1 MRAISGVLLCALFAA
16 ACSERL
22 GRSEAFV
29 RDVSLPAGPFSPGD
43 EVTVAASGLESDDE
57 IMFEIRWPLEG
68 EALEEGSAL
77 GVRGVVTARTGRSL
91 TFLAPGGYPAST
103 VEVLLFR
110 RGDRQSLGRIAVSD
124 GRPPQEYSLY
134 GVVGSGAG
142 HASLVRI
149 DMRSGSTE
157 EIARRT
163 GGRIRCA
170 VNEPGS
176 NRLFCISEESGERV
190 GCRYDLTMR
199 YWSAP
204 ELRGCVTAGL
214 LPSSAA
220 VLTTDGGRLCLRQ
233 AGLTRSSAGIPYC
246 WRLPEG
252 LEPGM
257 LTGAPFVFT
266 SAGGPRLLL
275 AADLG
280 DGTFAPVVLAA
291 YGGGVAVG
299 GPVRAGALIPFAMLE
314 RGSDSETFRLVGGY
328 VVSDAGG
335 SELRPFDVRTMRLGE
350 PFARLEEPV
359 RRAVALL
366 SENGATQELWA
377 LAGPEGRGAIWVCD
391 LPTGTWRR
399 LPGGELPCSEIVLA
413 R

>member
-43 EVTVAASGLESDDE
+43 EVTVAASGFESDDE

-246 WRLPEG
+246 WRLPQ
-252 LEPGM
+252 
-257 LTGAPFVFT
+257 
-266 SAGGPRLLL
+266 
-275 AADLG
+275 
-280 DGTFAPVVLAA
+280 GTFAPVVLAA

-314 RGSDSETFRLVGGY
+314 RGSDSEAFRLVGGY

>member
-43 EVTVAASGLESDDE
+43 EVTVAASGFESDDE

-68 EALEEGSAL
+68 ETLEEGSAL

-314 RGSDSETFRLVGGY
+314 RGSDSEAFRLVGGY

-335 SELRPFDVRTMRLGE
+335 SELRADDAAGGAVRPAGGAGAQGGGAAVGERCDAGAVGARRSGGPGCDMGLRPADGDVE
-350 PFARLEEPV
+350 A
-359 RRAVALL
+359 AA
-366 SENGATQELWA
+366 
-377 LAGPEGRGAIWVCD
+377 
-391 LPTGTWRR
+391 WR
-399 LPGGELPCSEIVLA
+399 
-413 R
+413 

>member
-1 MRAISGVLLCALFAA
+1 MRVISGVLLCALFAA

-43 EVTVAASGLESDDE
+43 EVTVAASGFESDDE

-77 GVRGVVTARTGRSL
+77 GV
-91 TFLAPGGYPAST
+91 
-103 VEVLLFR
+103 

-314 RGSDSETFRLVGGY
+314 RGSDSEAFRLVGGY